1 MPCVGNHLLLS
12 EFLTQLS
19 FAFSVTGPIFV
30 LVFLGVLLKRLQVI
44 DQSFTDT
51 ASKIVFNVA
60 LPAVLFFGVAN
71 TDIRSVL
78 NPAYLSLA
86 ALGTLATFVMISL
99 LSRRVV
105 SDPRDRGVFVQGAF
119 RSNLAI
125 IGLAFVI
132 NAYGEQGLALGSI
145 FISVVTVLYNILS
158 IYTLRASL
166 KQGSIG
172 FVQMVVDITKNPLI
186 VSIFAGVLANL
197 VQLPIPDFVQ
207 RSGEYIGYLSL
218 PLALICIGGTLSFSE
233 FKSSSTESLVAVF
246 AKLILVP
253 LIVVY
258 PAYLWGFTKMEM
270 GVLFLM
276 VASPTA
282 AAAYIMVKGMGGNDK
297 LAANI
302 ILISTLGSLVTVSFG
317 LAFLKRAGVV

>member
-1 MPCVGNHLLLS
+1 MLT
-12 EFLTQLS
+12 EFLTQLG

-30 LVFLGVLLKRLQVI
+30 LVFLGVALKRLQVI
-44 DQSFTDT
+44 DQAFTDT

-71 TDIRSVL
+71 TDIQSVL
-78 NPAYLSLA
+78 NPAYLGLA
-86 ALGTLATFVMISL
+86 ATGTLVTFFLISL
-99 LSRRVV
+99 LSQRVV
-105 SDPRDRGVFVQGAF
+105 HNPRDRGVFVQGAF

-125 IGLAFVI
+125 VGLAFVI

-158 IYTLRASL
+158 IYTLSASL
-166 KQGSIG
+166 KQERLG
-172 FVQMVVDITKNPLI
+172 FVQMIVDIMKNPLI
-186 VSIFAGVLANL
+186 VSILAGIVANL
-197 VQLPIPDFVQ
+197 VRLPIPAFVQ
-207 RSGEYIGYLSL
+207 RSGEYVGYLSL
-218 PLALICIGGTLSFSE
+218 PLALICIGGTLSFAE
-233 FKSSSTESLVAVF
+233 FKNSSTESLIAVF

-253 LIVVY
+253 LVIVF